1 MEWIKT
7 SERLPRISG
16 SGQKDSGP
24 FDGDVVDG
32 VLVIAGGMVYQ
43 GYPTGDGDSWH
54 IIRLGLADPPTW
66 WMPIPKRPDHRVSEP
81 DFLQVLE
88 KGFYGGMVLAALY
101 LLFRLAVFLNVA

>member
-1 MEWIKT
+1 MEWIRT
-7 SERLPRISG
+7 SERLPVISG
-16 SGQKDSGP
+16 PGYSGEGP

-43 GYPTGDGDSWH
+43 GYPVGDGDSWH

-66 WMPIPKRPDHRVSEP
+66 WMPIPKRPNRDYSGPEFIR
-81 DFLQVLE
+81 VLE
-88 KGFYGGMVLAALY
+88 KGFYGGMILAGLY